1 MTRRSWIANPDPP
14 YNLIPIEEYIPKR
27 ERGLTI
33 MPDLP
38 DFVSPIDG
46 SVVKGRKGYREHC
59 RKHNV
64 TGASDFT
71 NEWRENEKRRKN
83 LTRSR
88 EQKALRIEALK
99 EAYDKHTRKR

>member
-1 MTRRSWIANPDPP
+1 MSRSSWIVNPDPP
-14 YNLIPIEEYIPKR
+14 YNLIPKDEYIPKR

-59 RKHNV
+59 MKHNV
-64 TGASDFT
+64 TNPADFKET
-71 NEWRENEKRRKN
+71 WKQEAKNRKN
-83 LTRSR
+83 YTRSK
-88 EQKALRIEALK
+88 EQKKLRIEALV
-99 EAYDKHTRKR
+99 EAYDKQTRRR